1 MQALASQT
9 IASAR
14 ISLERWGVAAIAAAL
29 AAPLV
34 AVTGTVFRVPLGW
47 GAIVAL
53 LTALVATPQIARRL
67 PGSLDGALRRHPVW
81 CAVWLL
87 VAVAAVVR
95 SAGVAWFMA
104 DPNHAQA
111 SAFWFD
117 EFYIGHYCAT
127 AYWYAAQLAGSGVEN
142 LYDTSLYVSPIGRF
156 RLDEYFYFPQFLIL
170 PQAAVALG
178 ADFQQ
183 MRASWFVL
191 DVILVAGCMLALCRW
206 IGGEVGQRAALLLP
220 AVWLASPVLV
230 TLQLGN
236 FQLAAVVL
244 SVLAMMLFERQRHAL
259 GGALLAVAG
268 FKLFPGLLGVY
279 LLAARRWRAAAWTI
293 AFSLLYVAIAY
304 AWMGEKP
311 FLAFLHYQWPRML
324 SGEAWAFLELE
335 GLEAVVA
342 INDSVPGAALKLK
355 VLGVDGMTRAIAGGV
370 AWVWTALAVGLTVL
384 AARRAPQ
391 MSRLELA
398 ATWLAVLTLAA
409 YRSPFVPDHNGLF
422 APLWLWS
429 LVAAAVLL
437 SRRNVLLLTAA
448 WVLFGLVL
456 PLGGMPLPDVFTRL
470 ALSTSSQLLAV
481 GLCLWVLLRR
491 PSRLGEAQSVAT
503 MDDASTTPSLR
514 AAFAQR

>member
-14 ISLERWGVAAIAAAL
+14 VSLERWGVAAITAAL
-29 AAPLV
+29 VAPLV
-34 AVTGTVFRVPLGW
+34 AVAGTVFRVPLAW
-47 GAIVAL
+47 GAIAAL
-53 LTALVATPQIARRL
+53 LVAVAATPQIARRL
-67 PGSLDGALRRHPVW
+67 PVVLDGALRRHPF
-81 CAVWLL
+81 ASTAWLL
-87 VAVAAVVR
+87 VGIAAVVR

-117 EFYIGHYCAT
+117 EFYIGHYCAS
-127 AYWYAAQLAGSGVEN
+127 AYWHAAQLAGNGVEN
-142 LYDTSLYVSPIGRF
+142 LYDTALYANPIGRF

-170 PQAAVALG
+170 PKAAIALG

-183 MRASWFVL
+183 MRAAWFVL
-191 DVILVAGCMLALCRW
+191 DVIVVGGGMFALCRW
-206 IGGEVGQRAALLLP
+206 IGGDVGRRAALLLP

-244 SVLAMMLFERQRHAL
+244 SVVAMMLFERQRHAT
-259 GGALLAVAG
+259 GGALLAMAG

-293 AFSLLYVAIAY
+293 AFSLLYVLVAY
-304 AWMGEKP
+304 LWMGEKP

-324 SGEAWAFLELE
+324 SGEAWAFLEIE
-335 GLEAVVA
+335 GLEAVTA
-342 INDSVPGAALKLK
+342 INDSIPGMALKLK
-355 VLGVDGMTRAIAGGV
+355 VLGVDGMTRAVAGGM
-370 AWVWTALAVGLTVL
+370 AWVWTVLAVALTVL

-391 MSRLELA
+391 MSRLEQA
-398 ATWLAVLTLAA
+398 AAWLAVLTIAA

-429 LVAAAVLL
+429 LIAAALL
-437 SRRNVLLLTAA
+437 LTRRNVLWLTVA
-448 WVLFGLVL
+448 WVLLGLVL
-456 PLGGMPLPDVFTRL
+456 PFSGMPLPEVTSRL

-481 GLCLWVLLRR
+481 GLCLWVLLRK
-491 PSRLGEAQSVAT
+491 PSRLGEAMPIAAGDRASAT
-503 MDDASTTPSLR
+503 APLG
-514 AAFAQR
+514 AALAPR